1 MQLPFRAAYIAFD
14 PHPSYKGASTHIGHF
29 AAALANAHG
38 PLLLLTLKGDQ
49 EAIRTEQIHQE
60 CFVSSSLNLLDR
72 AMEFTK
78 WVKNMLAQHHSIL
91 IVHFRDVWGGMASL
105 HFPHLRSVFEVNGVP
120 SIELPYRYPML
131 SPDTLI
137 KLAALEDYCLGQAHA
152 VITPSHTTAKYL
164 MGRGVPSHKLT
175 VIPNGAELPAQC
187 KQPTDLPSQYF
198 AYIGAVQPWQGI
210 ADLLRALRYLEDTQ
224 LPLVICCS
232 HQEHLAKS
240 YREFAEQA
248 GVAHRVIWRYQ
259 YSRAEVNRVLQHAQ
273 FSVAP
278 LTECSRNIEQGCSPL
293 KVIES
298 MANGTAVIA
307 SGVPPVQEIIE
318 HRVDGILC
326 RPSRPTDLA
335 RNIRLAIENPVYVK
349 TLGATARQKV
359 SRHFTWEKSG
369 ATLQA
374 TYNTL
379 FTLA

>member
-14 PHPSYKGASTHIGHF
+14 PHPSSKGASTHIGHF

-38 PLLLLTLKGDQ
+38 PVLLLTLKGDQ
-49 EAIRTEQIHQE
+49 DPIRSEQLHQE
-60 CFVSSSLNLLDR
+60 CFVSSSPNLLDR

-78 WVKNMLAQHHSIL
+78 WVRQILSQHHSIL
-91 IVHFRDVWGGMASL
+91 IAHFRDVWGGMASL

-131 SPDTLI
+131 SPETLS
-137 KLAALEDYCLGQAHA
+137 KLAALEDHCLSQANA

-164 MGRGVPSHKLT
+164 LGRNVSLNKLT
-175 VIPNGAELPAQC
+175 VIPNGAEQPAAC
-187 KQPTDLPSQYF
+187 KPTTDLPPQYF
-198 AYIGAVQPWQGI
+198 TYIGAVQPWQGI
-210 ADLLRALRYLEDTQ
+210 TDLLRSLRYLEDTQ

-232 HQEHLAKS
+232 HLEHLAKP

-259 YSRAEVNRVLQHAQ
+259 YSRAEVNRVLQHAL

-307 SGVPPVQEIIE
+307 SAVPPVQEIIE

-326 RPSRPTDLA
+326 RPSRPADLA
-335 RNIRLAIENPVYVK
+335 RNIRLAIESPAHMK
-349 TLGATARQKV
+349 TLGIAAQQKV
-359 SRHFTWEKSG
+359 SHHFTWEKST
-369 ATLQA
+369 ARLLA
-374 TYNTL
+374 TYDTL
-379 FTLA
+379 LTLA